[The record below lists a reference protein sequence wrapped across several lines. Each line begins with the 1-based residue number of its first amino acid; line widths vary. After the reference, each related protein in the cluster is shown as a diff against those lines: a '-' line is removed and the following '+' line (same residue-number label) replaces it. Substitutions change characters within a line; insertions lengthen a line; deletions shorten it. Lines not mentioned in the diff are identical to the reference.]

1 MFVIFGFLLMIA
13 VGCCINDQNFEI
25 KSVVPQ
31 QNVTLTCPRTFT
43 YKENMYWIRI
53 ISGHHPEFLGKTIGF
68 DSSEVHQTSRF
79 TTKQGPGTFVL
90 HINQTQMTD
99 TGLYYCIQTSWT
111 NLTFLRRVFL
121 KVQDSTDDQTFE
133 TKSVAAQQHATLECP
148 REKLLNSDKLY
159 WIRIISGHQ
168 PELLGRTTVLD
179 DERVHK
185 TPHFTT
191 KQENE
196 IFILHIHQTQI
207 NDTGLYYCI
216 RTSWDSITF
225 LRGVFL
231 NVEGPQSSISGII
244 QAPPSAAVHPGES
257 VSLQCSVLSDS
268 EKKTCSEDYR
278 VHWFR
283 AGSHQS
289 HPSFIYTHGNNAGC
303 GKSSQKCFYSFS
315 KKVNVSDAGT
325 YYCAVAACGEV
336 MFGNG
341 AKLDIKYGAKLDR
354 EANTALYSLGA
365 AFVATMIVSVCLIW
379 TNEKKDCN
387 DMKTVVMYS
396 RMSKTASKTRQQ

>member
-1 MFVIFGFLLMIA
+1 HHYVQCSHILEAG
-13 VGCCINDQNFEI
+13 CINGQNFE
-25 KSVVPQ
+25 
-31 QNVTLTCPRTFT
+31 
-43 YKENMYWIRI
+43 M
-53 ISGHHPEFLGKTIGF
+53 
-68 DSSEVHQTSRF
+68 
-79 TTKQGPGTFVL
+79 
-90 HINQTQMTD
+90 
-99 TGLYYCIQTSWT
+99 
-111 NLTFLRRVFL
+111 
-121 KVQDSTDDQTFE
+121 
-133 TKSVAAQQHATLECP
+133 KSVAVQKNVTFSCP
-148 REKLLNSDKLY
+148 REFGPEENVF

-168 PELLGRTTVLD
+168 PEFLGGTIGYDSTEVNQ
-179 DERVHK
+179 

-191 KQENE
+191 KQGPGT
-196 IFILHIHQTQI
+196 FILHIDKTQI

-216 RTSWDSITF
+216 QTRWNNMTF

-231 NVEGPQSSISGII
+231 TV

-289 HPSFIYTHGNNAGC
+289 HPSFIYTHGGNAEC
-303 GKSSQKCFYSFS
+303 GHSSQKCFYSFS
-315 KKVNVSDAGT
+315 KKVSVSDAGT

-341 AKLDIKYGAKLDR
+341 AKLDIKGQFNHQFL
-354 EANTALYSLGA
+354 NLGA
-365 AFVATMIVSVCLIW
+365 AFVATLIVSVCLIW

-387 DMKTVVMYS
+387 DVKTVKSRDVITFVPVFSQTDEASLIYS
-396 RMSKTASKTRQQ
+396 APTFSRRKVTQVERGNTLRSERDE

>member
-1 MFVIFGFLLMIA
+1 MFVTFGFLLMIR
-13 VGCCINDQNFEI
+13 VG
-25 KSVVPQ
+25 
-31 QNVTLTCPRTFT
+31 
-43 YKENMYWIRI
+43 
-53 ISGHHPEFLGKTIGF
+53 H
-68 DSSEVHQTSRF
+68 
-79 TTKQGPGTFVL
+79 
-90 HINQTQMTD
+90 
-99 TGLYYCIQTSWT
+99 
-111 NLTFLRRVFL
+111 
-121 KVQDSTDDQTFE
+121 STDDQTFE
-133 TKSVAAQQHATLECP
+133 TKPVAAQQNVTLECP
-148 REKLLNSDKLY
+148 REKLLNSEKLY

-216 RTSWDSITF
+216 RTSWVSITF

-231 NVEGPQSSISGII
+231 NVEGPQSSIYRIF

-289 HPSFIYTHGNNAGC
+289 HPSFIYTHGGNAEC
-303 GKSSQKCFYSFS
+303 GNSSQKCFYNFS
-315 KKVNVSDAGT
+315 KKVSVSDAGT

-336 MFGNG
+336 MFGIG
-341 AKLDIKYGAKLDR
+341 TKVDIKNWNHT
-354 EANTALYSLGA
+354 EIALCIVCA
-365 AFVATMIVSVCLIW
+365 ALAASVTVSVYLIW
-379 TNEKKDCN
+379 TIKKKKYNCGAEPASSDQQV
-387 DMKTVVMYS
+387 KPQIEIHGKVVDI
-396 RMSKTASKTRQQ
+396 K

>member
-1 MFVIFGFLLMIA
+1 MFVTFCFLLMIR
-13 VGCCINDQNFEI
+13 VG
-25 KSVVPQ
+25 
-31 QNVTLTCPRTFT
+31 
-43 YKENMYWIRI
+43 
-53 ISGHHPEFLGKTIGF
+53 H
-68 DSSEVHQTSRF
+68 
-79 TTKQGPGTFVL
+79 
-90 HINQTQMTD
+90 
-99 TGLYYCIQTSWT
+99 
-111 NLTFLRRVFL
+111 
-121 KVQDSTDDQTFE
+121 STDDQTFE

-231 NVEGPQSSISGII
+231 NVEGPQSFVYRII
-244 QAPPSAAVHPGES
+244 QAPPSVAVHPGES

-289 HPSFIYTHGNNAGC
+289 HPSFIYTHGDNKEC

-315 KKVNVSDAGT
+315 KKVIVSDAGT

-341 AKLDIKYGAKLDR
+341 TKVDIKNWNHT
-354 EANTALYSLGA
+354 EIALCIVCA
-365 AFVATMIVSVCLIW
+365 ALAASVAVSVCLIW
-379 TNEKKDCN
+379 INKKKNCN
-387 DMKTVVMYS
+387 NDGEPDRSNQQRDEASLAYSAPTFNRKKVTSSGIYSAVVFTMMKTSSGGRGDVS
-396 RMSKTASKTRQQ
+396 MSERERIYAAVQALGLD